1 MAIPDYQM
9 LMLPLLKRAAK
20 HEIRVPD
27 IRDDIANEF
36 GLTPD
41 EREQLLESGTQRVVD
56 NRLHWAK
63 IYLSKAGLIDTP
75 SRGKFIATDE
85 GRALLATNPSS
96 ISNELLSR
104 YPSFVAFKIGR
115 TAASVDARLGN
126 ERAEKVIQSETI
138 TPEEQIDAA
147 LGALNATIASD
158 LIERV
163 LQNAPA
169 FFERLIVDLLVKM
182 GYGGSR
188 SDAATSLGK
197 PNDGGVD
204 GVINE
209 DPLGLDRVYV
219 QAKRYAQGNN
229 VGRPEVQA
237 FLGSLIGN
245 GAAKGVFVTTSVFS
259 AQAKE
264 FVKHLPQ
271 RIVLIDGKRL
281 AQLMIEHKVGV
292 RIERSIEVKRIDEDF
307 FLDE

>member
-1 MAIPDYQM
+1 MAIPDYQI

-20 HEIRVPD
+20 QEIRVPD

-36 GLTPD
+36 GLAPD
-41 EREQLLESGTQRVVD
+41 EREQLLESGTQRVID

-63 IYLSKAGLIDTP
+63 IYLSKAGLIVTP

-96 ISNELLSR
+96 INNELLSR

-115 TAASVDARLGN
+115 AAASVDARSGN
-126 ERAEKVIQSETI
+126 GRAEKVIQVEAI
-138 TPEEQIDAA
+138 TPEEQIDVAV
-147 LGALNATIASD
+147 GALNATLASD

-169 FFERLIVDLLVKM
+169 FFERLIIDLLVKM

-209 DPLGLDRVYV
+209 DLLGLDRVYI
-219 QAKRYAQGNN
+219 QAKRYAEGNN
-229 VGRPEVQA
+229 IGRPEVQA
-237 FLGSLIGN
+237 FLGSLVGN
-245 GAAKGVFVTTSVFS
+245 GAAKGVFVTTSEFS

-281 AQLMIEHKVGV
+281 AELMIEHKVGIRV
-292 RIERSIEVKRIDEDF
+292 ERSIEVKRIDEAF
-307 FLDE
+307 FFDE

>member
-41 EREQLLESGTQRVVD
+41 EREQLLESGTQRVID

-63 IYLSKAGLIDTP
+63 IYLSKAGLLDTP
-75 SRGKFIATDE
+75 SRGRFIATDE
-85 GRALLATNPSS
+85 GRPLLATSPSS
-96 ISNELLSR
+96 INNELLSR

-115 TAASVDARLGN
+115 TVASVDARSGN
-126 ERAEKVIQSETI
+126 GRAEKVIQAEAV
-138 TPEEQIDAA
+138 TPEEQIGAA
-147 LGALNATIASD
+147 VGALNATLASD
-158 LIERV
+158 LIERI

-169 FFERLIVDLLVKM
+169 FFERLIIDLLVKM

-209 DPLGLDRVYV
+209 DLLGLDRVYI
-219 QAKRYAQGNN
+219 QAKRYAEGNN
-229 VGRPEVQA
+229 IGRPEVQA
-237 FLGSLIGN
+237 FLGSLVGN
-245 GAAKGVFVTTSVFS
+245 GAAKGVFVTTSEFS

-281 AQLMIEHKVGV
+281 AELMIEHKVGIRV
-292 RIERSIEVKRIDEDF
+292 ERSIEVKRIDEDF